1 MTTIDSPET
10 YAGHPELTVA
20 LEDGVLSLTLNR
32 PDSLNSLTAAML
44 RTLAEAAGHIGM
56 CGGQAI
62 DIEATG
68 QALDEDALRS
78 MHGMK
83 TGALIRASIRLGA
96 LAAGAGTSRLA
107 SLDAFAS
114 ALGLAFQIKDDL
126 LDAEG
131 DTASLGKTAGKDAAE
146 GKSTYVGLLGLTGA
160 RQRLADMESA
170 MHASADS
177 MDGDVSALRSLASMT
192 VQRQH

>member
-1 MTTIDSPET
+1 MHVAFDEATAIL
-10 YAGHPELTVA
+10 AGDA
-20 LEDGVLSLTLNR
+20 LQALAFEVLAESDLPAERGV
-32 PDSLNSLTAAML
+32 AML